1 MFVEEG
7 AGVDEGKNGVEVMEV
22 KLLADCVWV
31 VRRETGGG
39 LSATLMDGQAAQV
52 DSSSSA

>member
-39 LSATLMDGQAAQV
+39 
-52 DSSSSA
+52 